1 VAAYHQTPHQPAGP
15 VSQRL
20 ASLLPSD
27 PAQRI
32 FVGFVV
38 VLLGGGATALLLDT
52 PLALLP
58 LVLGVG
64 LLVVFTE
71 WRLLYYLL
79 FLTLA
84 FSRELPLPGGLSM
97 DVPSEPLLLVL
108 TGCILATL
116 LMRRTAIPGREL
128 RHPLVV
134 ILLLMLLWSVVSTT
148 FSVDTTK
155 SVKYLLAKV
164 WYLVPFG
171 LGTLL
176 LVRRPTDV
184 WRLAG
189 LYAISATLTVLVT
202 AAKHAAHGFSFESI
216 NEAVQPLYRNHVIYA
231 TVLALLLPFALYSIR
246 STHGKEKMAW
256 WVALVVLLFGLLTSY
271 TRASVLSLPVA
282 GLFYYV
288 VQLRQT
294 RLLLVAVLVAVLS
307 GATYFLS
314 QNNYMLYAPNF
325 EKTVFNGQNFE
336 KHLEATY
343 KLQDVSGMERVYR
356 WVAAGRMAADKPL
369 VGSGPSTFYPEYKRY
384 TVRSFRTYVSK
395 NPEKSTTHNYFLLV
409 LAEQGFP
416 GVALF
421 ITLLGAALITIET
434 LYHRTQPG
442 TQPRYVLLACG
453 MSFVIIVFHLLLN
466 ELVEVDKIGSF
477 FFINLFMLI
486 RVGTWSRDEMVSE

>member
-1 VAAYHQTPHQPAGP
+1 M
-15 VSQRL
+15 SQRL
-20 ASLLPSD
+20 AQWLPRS
-27 PAQRI
+27 PEQRI
-32 FVGFVV
+32 FAGLMAL
-38 VLLGGGATALLLDT
+38 LLGGGAAMLLLRT
-52 PLALLP
+52 PVALLP
-58 LVLGVG
+58 LAVG
-64 LLVVFTE
+64 LGLLLLLTE

-84 FSRELPLPGGLSM
+84 FSRELALPGGLSM

-108 TGCILATL
+108 TGCVLATI
-116 LMRRTAIPGREL
+116 LMRPAAIAGREL

-134 ILLLMLLWSVVSTT
+134 ILLLMLLWSAVSTA

-155 SVKYLLAKV
+155 SIKYLLAKT

-176 LVRRPTDV
+176 LLRRPTDV
-184 WRLAG
+184 WRVAG
-189 LYAISATLTVLVT
+189 IYTAGACLTVLIV
-202 AAKHAAHGFSFESI
+202 AVRHAAHGFSFESI
-216 NEAVQPLYRNHVIYA
+216 NEAVQLLYRNHVIYA
-231 TVLALLLPFALYSIR
+231 TVLALLLPFCLYGAR
-246 STHGKEKMAW
+246 STRGAARLGW
-256 WVALVVLLFGLLTSY
+256 RVAMGILLFGLITSY

-282 GLFYYV
+282 GLFYAV
-288 VQLRQT
+288 ARLRQT
-294 RLLLVAVLVAVLS
+294 RLLLAAVVALLVA

-314 QNNYMLYAPNF
+314 QNNYMLYAPDF
-325 EKTVFNGQNFE
+325 EKTVFNGQNFS

-356 WVAAGRMAADKPL
+356 WVAAGRMTAAKPL

-384 TVRSFRTYVSK
+384 TVRSFRTYVSE

-416 GVALF
+416 GLLLF
-421 ITLLGAALITIET
+421 LILLGAALLTFEH

-453 MSFVIIVFHLLLN
+453 MSFVIILFHLLLN

-477 FFINLFMLI
+477 FFVNLFLLI
-486 RVGTWSRDEMVSE
+486 RVETWSRDGLPTPD

>member
-1 VAAYHQTPHQPAGP
+1 MN
-15 VSQRL
+15 QRL
-20 ASLLPSD
+20 ASLLPQD

-32 FVGFVV
+32 FAGFV
-38 VLLGGGATALLLDT
+38 LLLLLSGATALLLDT
-52 PLALLP
+52 PVALLP
-58 LVLGVG
+58 VALVVG

-108 TGCILATL
+108 TGCILATV
-116 LMRRTAIPGREL
+116 LMRRGDVPGREL
-128 RHPLVV
+128 RHPLII

-155 SVKYLLAKV
+155 SVKYLLAKT

-176 LVRRPTDV
+176 LVRRPADV

-189 LYAISATLTVLVT
+189 LYAISASLTVLIT
-202 AAKHAAHGFSFESI
+202 AAKHAAHGFSFESV
-216 NEAVQPLYRNHVIYA
+216 NEAVQPWYRNHVIYA

-246 STHGKEKMAW
+246 STHGKEKTAW
-256 WVALVVLLFGLLTSY
+256 WVALCILLFGLITSY

-282 GLFYYV
+282 GLFYGV
-288 VQLRQT
+288 VRLRQT
-294 RLLLVAVLVAVLS
+294 RLLLVAALVAVLA
-307 GATYFLS
+307 GASYFLS

-325 EKTVFNGQNFE
+325 EKTVFNGENFE

-356 WVAAGRMAADKPL
+356 WVAAARMAADKPL

-384 TVRSFRTYVSK
+384 TVRSFRTYVSE

-416 GVALF
+416 GVLLF
-421 ITLLGAALITIET
+421 ITLLCAALITIET
-434 LYHRTQPG
+434 LYHRTEPG

-453 MSFVIIVFHLLLN
+453 MSFIIIVFHLLLN

-486 RVGTWSRDEMVSE
+486 RVGSWTKGEVVK